1 VLCVCERETSST
13 TSYSGE
19 NHKNQLHK
27 KHKEEEMI
35 TSITTTTSGAFAA
48 ARRRRRQQQQQ
59 QHSFS
64 SSPKKRVY
72 SSSSSS
78 SSSSIAF
85 ASSSNIPDDD
95 DDDGKKKS
103 DVGVQNAKTRK
114 KTCIITGANTGIGY
128 ETALAMLQKEYK
140 VIAAVR
146 DVKKMELARES
157 LMEKLKGTE
166 GVEIEIEA
174 MDLSDKKS
182 IEAFAKK
189 FMDSDDALDVLI
201 NNAGVMAT
209 PEMKTKDNFEYQI
222 GVNHLGHY
230 KLTNM
235 VLPKLLESGSASGDA
250 RIVNVSSEAHRF
262 GKLEKNDLFYEKA
275 GSYNNWKSYGQSKLA
290 NILFANELQRK
301 LEREK
306 DAKYV
311 SCNALHPGAVNTELG
326 RYLYDADKKP
336 GFFEEMIFNVIRTT
350 MKTPAQGAETS
361 VYLASDPTAS
371 RFRGKY
377 FDNCKEKVST
387 NAARN
392 EDDARWLWQRSA
404 ELTGVDFF

>member
-1 VLCVCERETSST
+1 MREGNPHFLHVNGDMFTPTLISYSSNNTAAASATSSATSTPTRST
-13 TSYSGE
+13 T
-19 NHKNQLHK
+19 
-27 KHKEEEMI
+27 
-35 TSITTTTSGAFAA
+35 
-48 ARRRRRQQQQQ
+48 RRGGRLQRRSR
-59 QHSFS
+59 SVKVVFTNT
-64 SSPKKRVY
+64 RA

-78 SSSSIAF
+78 SAKGGDVESI
-85 ASSSNIPDDD
+85 
-95 DDDGKKKS
+95 
-103 DVGVQNAKTRK
+103 QNATTKK

-128 ETALAMLQKEYK
+128 ETTLAMLQKDYK
-140 VIAAVR
+140 VICAVR
-146 DVKKMELARES
+146 NREKMEKAKES
-157 LMEKLKGTE
+157 LAQTLGSESGL
-166 GVEIEIEA
+166 VDIEIEEL
-174 MDLSDKKS
+174 DLNDQNS

-189 FMDSDDALDVLI
+189 FMDSENCLDVLI

-209 PEMKTKDNFEYQI
+209 PEMKTKDGFEYQI
-222 GVNHLGHY
+222 GVNHLGHF

-235 VLPKLLESGSASGDA
+235 VLPKLLESQRDA

-306 DAKYV
+306 DATYV
-311 SCNALHPGAVNTELG
+311 SVNSLHPGAVDTELG
-326 RYLYDADKKP
+326 RYLYDMDKKP
-336 GFFEEMIFNVIRTT
+336 QWYEEIIFNIIRQT

-361 VYLASDPTAS
+361 VYLASDPTAKQY
-371 RFRGKY
+371 RGKY

-392 EDDARWLWQRSA
+392 EEDAKWLWQRSA
-404 ELTGVDFF
+404 ELTGIDFF

>member
-1 VLCVCERETSST
+1 MLSHGEIHTLYKHINRDMFT
-13 TSYSGE
+13 TTLFSYSS
-19 NHKNQLHK
+19 NN
-27 KHKEEEMI
+27 
-35 TSITTTTSGAFAA
+35 TAAASAVRATTPPTTT
-48 ARRRRRQQQQQ
+48 RRTTRRGRLQRR
-59 QHSFS
+59 SRSVVVFTNT
-64 SSPKKRVY
+64 RA
-72 SSSSSS
+72 SSSS
-78 SSSSIAF
+78 
-85 ASSSNIPDDD
+85 
-95 DDDGKKKS
+95 KS
-103 DVGVQNAKTRK
+103 AAGGDVESVQNATTKK

-128 ETALAMLQKEYK
+128 ETTLAMLQKDYK
-140 VIAAVR
+140 VICAVR
-146 DVKKMELARES
+146 NKEKMEKARES
-157 LMEKLKGTE
+157 LAQTL
-166 GVEIEIEA
+166 GVNSGLVDIEIGEL
-174 MDLSDKKS
+174 DLNDQNS

-189 FMDSDDALDVLI
+189 FMDSENGLDVLI

-209 PEMKTKDNFEYQI
+209 PEMKTKDGFEYQI
-222 GVNHLGHY
+222 GVNHLGHF

-235 VLPKLLESGSASGDA
+235 VLPKLLESQRDA

-306 DAKYV
+306 DCDYV
-311 SCNALHPGAVNTELG
+311 SVNSLHPGAVDTELG
-326 RYLYDADKKP
+326 RYLYDMDKKP
-336 GFFEEMIFNVIRTT
+336 QWYEEIIFNIIRQT

-361 VYLASDPTAS
+361 VYLASDPTAKQY
-371 RFRGKY
+371 RGKY

-392 EDDARWLWQRSA
+392 EEDAKWLWQRSA

>member
-1 VLCVCERETSST
+1 MLNTPTVRDMFTPTL
-13 TSYSGE
+13 TSYSS
-19 NHKNQLHK
+19 NN
-27 KHKEEEMI
+27 
-35 TSITTTTSGAFAA
+35 TAAASAARATTTPATTRRTTRRGGLQSRAFK
-48 ARRRRRQQQQQ
+48 RRSRNVVV
-59 QHSFS
+59 FTS
-64 SSPKKRVY
+64 SSAG
-72 SSSSSS
+72 S
-78 SSSSIAF
+78 A
-85 ASSSNIPDDD
+85 
-95 DDDGKKKS
+95 G
-103 DVGVQNAKTRK
+103 DVESVQSATK

-128 ETALAMLQKEYK
+128 ETTLAMLQKDYK
-140 VIAAVR
+140 VICAVR
-146 DVKKMELARES
+146 NKEKMEKARES
-157 LMEKLKGTE
+157 LAQTL
-166 GVEIEIEA
+166 GVNSGLVDIEIEA
-174 MDLSDKKS
+174 LDLNDQNS

-189 FMDSDDALDVLI
+189 FMDSENGLDVLI

-209 PEMKTKDNFEYQI
+209 PEMKTKDGFEYQI
-222 GVNHLGHY
+222 GVNHLGHF

-235 VLPKLLESGSASGDA
+235 VLPKLLESQRDA

-306 DAKYV
+306 DCDYV
-311 SCNALHPGAVNTELG
+311 SVNSLHPGAVDTELG
-326 RYLYDADKKP
+326 RYLYDMDKKP
-336 GFFEEMIFNVIRTT
+336 QWYEEIIFNIIRQT

-361 VYLASDPTAS
+361 VYLASDPTAKQY
-371 RFRGKY
+371 RGKY

-392 EDDARWLWQRSA
+392 EEDAKWLWQRSA

>member
-1 VLCVCERETSST
+1 MFTPTL
-13 TSYSGE
+13 TSYSS
-19 NHKNQLHK
+19 NN
-27 KHKEEEMI
+27 
-35 TSITTTTSGAFAA
+35 TAA
-48 ARRRRRQQQQQ
+48 ATTRRGGQIQSCAFKRRSR
-59 QHSFS
+59 SAVVVFTNT
-64 SSPKKRVY
+64 RA

-78 SSSSIAF
+78 SA
-85 ASSSNIPDDD
+85 A
-95 DDDGKKKS
+95 GGG
-103 DVGVQNAKTRK
+103 DVESVQNATKK
-114 KTCIITGANTGIGY
+114 KTCIITGANAGIGY
-128 ETALAMLQKEYK
+128 ETTLAMLQKDYK
-140 VIAAVR
+140 VICAVR
-146 DVKKMELARES
+146 NKEKMEKARES
-157 LMEKLKGTE
+157 LAQTL
-166 GVEIEIEA
+166 GVNSGLVDIEIEEL
-174 MDLSDKKS
+174 DLNDQNS

-189 FMDSDDALDVLI
+189 FMDSENGLDVLI

-209 PEMKTKDNFEYQI
+209 PEMKTKDGFEYQM
-222 GVNHLGHY
+222 GVNHLGHF

-235 VLPKLLESGSASGDA
+235 VLPKLLESQRDA

-306 DAKYV
+306 DCDYV
-311 SCNALHPGAVNTELG
+311 SVNSLHPGAVDTELG
-326 RYLYDADKKP
+326 RYLYDMDKKP
-336 GFFEEMIFNVIRTT
+336 QWYEEIIFNIIRQT

-361 VYLASDPTAS
+361 VYLASDPTAKQY
-371 RFRGKY
+371 RGKY

-392 EDDARWLWQRSA
+392 EEDAKWLWQRSA

>member
-1 VLCVCERETSST
+1 MCARTKRSFSAGKST
-13 TSYSGE
+13 LFSVNTQQLRDMFTPTLTSYSS
-19 NHKNQLHK
+19 NN
-27 KHKEEEMI
+27 
-35 TSITTTTSGAFAA
+35 TAAASAARATTTPATTRTTRRGGLQSCAFK
-48 ARRRRRQQQQQ
+48 RRSRN
-59 QHSFS
+59 
-64 SSPKKRVY
+64 VVV
-72 SSSSSS
+72 SSSSTGSS
-78 SSSSIAF
+78 A
-85 ASSSNIPDDD
+85 
-95 DDDGKKKS
+95 GG
-103 DVGVQNAKTRK
+103 DVESVQNATK

-128 ETALAMLQKEYK
+128 ETTLAMLQKDYK
-140 VIAAVR
+140 VICAVR
-146 DVKKMELARES
+146 NKEKMEKARES
-157 LMEKLKGTE
+157 LAQTL
-166 GVEIEIEA
+166 GVNSGLVDIEIEA
-174 MDLSDKKS
+174 LDLNDQNS

-189 FMDSDDALDVLI
+189 FMDSENGLDVLI

-209 PEMKTKDNFEYQI
+209 PEMKTKDGFEYQI
-222 GVNHLGHY
+222 GVNHLGHF

-235 VLPKLLESGSASGDA
+235 VLPKLLESQRDA

-306 DAKYV
+306 DCDYV
-311 SCNALHPGAVNTELG
+311 SVNSLHPGAVDTELG
-326 RYLYDADKKP
+326 RYLYDMDKKP
-336 GFFEEMIFNVIRTT
+336 QWYEEIIFNIIRQT

-361 VYLASDPTAS
+361 VYLASDPTAKQY
-371 RFRGKY
+371 RGKY

-392 EDDARWLWQRSA
+392 EEDAKWLWQRSA

>member
-1 VLCVCERETSST
+1 MCARTKRSFSAGKST
-13 TSYSGE
+13 LFSVNTQQLRDMFTPTLTKSYSS
-19 NHKNQLHK
+19 K
-27 KHKEEEMI
+27 
-35 TSITTTTSGAFAA
+35 TTAA
-48 ARRRRRQQQQQ
+48 AATTPEKTTRRTTFKRRRRRAVGVV
-59 QHSFS
+59 FTNT
-64 SSPKKRVY
+64 RA

-78 SSSSIAF
+78 SSAH
-85 ASSSNIPDDD
+85 
-95 DDDGKKKS
+95 GGG
-103 DVGVQNAKTRK
+103 DVESVQNATKK
-114 KTCIITGANTGIGY
+114 KTCIITGANAGIGY
-128 ETALAMLQKEYK
+128 ETTLAMLQKDYK
-140 VIAAVR
+140 VICAVR
-146 DVKKMELARES
+146 NKEKMEKARES
-157 LMEKLKGTE
+157 LAQTL
-166 GVEIEIEA
+166 GVNSGLVDIEIEEL
-174 MDLSDKKS
+174 DLNDQNS

-189 FMDSDDALDVLI
+189 FMDSENGLDVLI

-209 PEMKTKDNFEYQI
+209 PEMKTKDGFEYQI
-222 GVNHLGHY
+222 GVNHLGHF

-235 VLPKLLESGSASGDA
+235 VLPKLLESQRDA

-306 DAKYV
+306 DCDYV
-311 SCNALHPGAVNTELG
+311 SVNSLHPGAVDTELG
-326 RYLYDADKKP
+326 RYLYDMDKKP
-336 GFFEEMIFNVIRTT
+336 QWYEEIIFNIIRQT

-361 VYLASDPTAS
+361 VYLASDPTAKQY
-371 RFRGKY
+371 RGKY

-392 EDDARWLWQRSA
+392 EEDAKWLWQRSA

>member
-1 VLCVCERETSST
+1 MLNTPTVRDMFTPTL
-13 TSYSGE
+13 TSYSS
-19 NHKNQLHK
+19 NN
-27 KHKEEEMI
+27 
-35 TSITTTTSGAFAA
+35 TAAASAARATTTPATTRRTTRRGGLQSRAFK
-48 ARRRRRQQQQQ
+48 RRSRNVVV
-59 QHSFS
+59 FTS
-64 SSPKKRVY
+64 SSAG
-72 SSSSSS
+72 S
-78 SSSSIAF
+78 A
-85 ASSSNIPDDD
+85 
-95 DDDGKKKS
+95 G
-103 DVGVQNAKTRK
+103 DVESVQSATK

-128 ETALAMLQKEYK
+128 ETTLAMLQKDYK
-140 VIAAVR
+140 VICAVR
-146 DVKKMELARES
+146 NKEKMEKARES
-157 LMEKLKGTE
+157 LAQTL
-166 GVEIEIEA
+166 GVNSGLVDIEIEEL
-174 MDLSDKKS
+174 DLNDQNS

-189 FMDSDDALDVLI
+189 FMDSENGLDVLI

-209 PEMKTKDNFEYQI
+209 PEMKTKDGFEYQI
-222 GVNHLGHY
+222 GVNHLGHF

-235 VLPKLLESGSASGDA
+235 VLPKLLESQRDA

-306 DAKYV
+306 DCDYV
-311 SCNALHPGAVNTELG
+311 SVNSLHPGAVDTELG
-326 RYLYDADKKP
+326 RYLYDMDKKP
-336 GFFEEMIFNVIRTT
+336 QWYEEIIFNIIRQT

-361 VYLASDPTAS
+361 VYLASDPTAKQY
-371 RFRGKY
+371 RGKY

-392 EDDARWLWQRSA
+392 EEDAKWLWQRSA

>member
-1 VLCVCERETSST
+1 MCAHEKNFCAEKST
-13 TSYSGE
+13 LLLNTPTVRDMFTPTLTSYSS
-19 NHKNQLHK
+19 NN
-27 KHKEEEMI
+27 
-35 TSITTTTSGAFAA
+35 TAAASAARATTTPATTRRTTRRGGLQSRAFK
-48 ARRRRRQQQQQ
+48 RRSRNVVV
-59 QHSFS
+59 FTS
-64 SSPKKRVY
+64 SSAG
-72 SSSSSS
+72 S
-78 SSSSIAF
+78 A
-85 ASSSNIPDDD
+85 
-95 DDDGKKKS
+95 G
-103 DVGVQNAKTRK
+103 DVESVQSATK

-128 ETALAMLQKEYK
+128 ETTLAMLQKDYK
-140 VIAAVR
+140 VICAVR
-146 DVKKMELARES
+146 NKEKMEKARES
-157 LMEKLKGTE
+157 LAQTL
-166 GVEIEIEA
+166 GVNSGLVDIEIEA
-174 MDLSDKKS
+174 LDLNDQNS

-189 FMDSDDALDVLI
+189 FMDSENGLDVLI

-209 PEMKTKDNFEYQI
+209 PEMKTKDGFEYQI
-222 GVNHLGHY
+222 GVNHLGHF

-235 VLPKLLESGSASGDA
+235 VLPKLLESQRDA

-306 DAKYV
+306 DCDYV
-311 SCNALHPGAVNTELG
+311 SVNSLHPGAVDTELG
-326 RYLYDADKKP
+326 RYLYDMDKKP
-336 GFFEEMIFNVIRTT
+336 QWYEEIIFNIIRQT

-361 VYLASDPTAS
+361 VYLASDPTAKQY
-371 RFRGKY
+371 RGKY

-392 EDDARWLWQRSA
+392 EEDAKWLWQRSA

>member
-1 VLCVCERETSST
+1 MCARTKRSFSAGKST
-13 TSYSGE
+13 LFSVNTQQLRDMFTPTLTSYSS
-19 NHKNQLHK
+19 NN
-27 KHKEEEMI
+27 
-35 TSITTTTSGAFAA
+35 TAAASAARATTTPATTRTTRRGGLQSCAFK
-48 ARRRRRQQQQQ
+48 RRSRN
-59 QHSFS
+59 
-64 SSPKKRVY
+64 VVV
-72 SSSSSS
+72 SSSSTGSS
-78 SSSSIAF
+78 A
-85 ASSSNIPDDD
+85 
-95 DDDGKKKS
+95 GG
-103 DVGVQNAKTRK
+103 DVESVQNATK

-128 ETALAMLQKEYK
+128 ETTLAMLQKDYK
-140 VIAAVR
+140 VICAVR
-146 DVKKMELARES
+146 NKEKMEKARES
-157 LMEKLKGTE
+157 LAQTL
-166 GVEIEIEA
+166 GVNSGLVDIEIEEL
-174 MDLSDKKS
+174 DLNDQNS

-189 FMDSDDALDVLI
+189 FMDSENGLDVLI

-209 PEMKTKDNFEYQI
+209 PEMKTKDGFEYQI
-222 GVNHLGHY
+222 GVNHLGHF

-235 VLPKLLESGSASGDA
+235 VLPKLLESQRDA

-306 DAKYV
+306 DCDYV
-311 SCNALHPGAVNTELG
+311 SVNSLHPGAVDTELG
-326 RYLYDADKKP
+326 RYLYDMDKKP
-336 GFFEEMIFNVIRTT
+336 QWYEEIIFNIIRQT

-361 VYLASDPTAS
+361 VYLASDPTAKQY
-371 RFRGKY
+371 RGKY

-392 EDDARWLWQRSA
+392 EEDAKWLWQRSA

>member
-1 VLCVCERETSST
+1 
-13 TSYSGE
+13 
-19 NHKNQLHK
+19 
-27 KHKEEEMI
+27 MI

-48 ARRRRRQQQQQ
+48 AQRRRQQQQQQ

-64 SSPKKRVY
+64 SSSKKRVY

-78 SSSSIAF
+78 TSRSSIAF
-85 ASSSNIPDDD
+85 ASSSNIDDD
-95 DDDGKKKS
+95 DEKKKS
-103 DVGVQNAKTRK
+103 DVGVQNGKTKK

-128 ETALAMLQKEYK
+128 ETALAMLRKDYK

-174 MDLSDKKS
+174 MDLSDQQS
-182 IEAFAKK
+182 IESFAKK

-209 PEMKTKDNFEYQI
+209 PEMKTRDNFEYQI

-235 VLPKLLESGSASGDA
+235 VLPKLLESGSGSGDA

-311 SCNALHPGAVNTELG
+311 SCNSLHPGAVNTELG

>member
-1 VLCVCERETSST
+1 MLNTPTVRDMFTPTL
-13 TSYSGE
+13 TSYSS
-19 NHKNQLHK
+19 NN
-27 KHKEEEMI
+27 
-35 TSITTTTSGAFAA
+35 TAAASAARATTTPATTRRTTRRGGLQSRAFK
-48 ARRRRRQQQQQ
+48 RRSRNVVV
-59 QHSFS
+59 FTS
-64 SSPKKRVY
+64 SSAG
-72 SSSSSS
+72 S
-78 SSSSIAF
+78 A
-85 ASSSNIPDDD
+85 
-95 DDDGKKKS
+95 G
-103 DVGVQNAKTRK
+103 DVESVQSATK

-128 ETALAMLQKEYK
+128 ETTLAMLQKDYK
-140 VIAAVR
+140 VICAVR
-146 DVKKMELARES
+146 NKEKMEKARES
-157 LMEKLKGTE
+157 LAQTL
-166 GVEIEIEA
+166 GVNSGLVDIEIEA
-174 MDLSDKKS
+174 LDLNDQNS

-189 FMDSDDALDVLI
+189 FMDSENGLDVLI

-209 PEMKTKDNFEYQI
+209 PEMKTKDGFEYQI
-222 GVNHLGHY
+222 GVNHLGHF

-235 VLPKLLESGSASGDA
+235 VLPKLLESQRDA

-306 DAKYV
+306 DVTYV
-311 SCNALHPGAVNTELG
+311 SVNSLHPGAVDTELG
-326 RYLYDADKKP
+326 RYLYDMDKKP
-336 GFFEEMIFNVIRTT
+336 QWYEEIIFNIIRQT

-361 VYLASDPTAS
+361 VYLASDPTAKQY
-371 RFRGKY
+371 RGKY

-392 EDDARWLWQRSA
+392 EEDAKWLWQRSA

>member
-1 VLCVCERETSST
+1 VYACERDSLWGKKIT
-13 TSYSGE
+13 
-19 NHKNQLHK
+19 KINQLHK
-27 KHKEEEMI
+27 KHIKEEEMI
-35 TSITTTTSGAFAA
+35 TSLTTTTSGAFAA
-48 ARRRRRQQQQQ
+48 AQRRRRRQQ

-64 SSPKKRVY
+64 SSSKKRVY

-78 SSSSIAF
+78 SSSSGNAF
-85 ASSSNIPDDD
+85 ASSSNID
-95 DDDGKKKS
+95 
-103 DVGVQNAKTRK
+103 DVGVQNGGKTKK

-128 ETALAMLQKEYK
+128 ETALAMLQKDYK

-174 MDLSDKKS
+174 MDLGDQKS

-209 PEMKTKDNFEYQI
+209 PEMKTKDNFEFQI

-235 VLPKLLESGSASGDA
+235 VLPKLLESGSGSGDA

-306 DAKYV
+306 DVKYV
-311 SCNALHPGAVNTELG
+311 SCNSLHPGAVNTELG

>member
-1 VLCVCERETSST
+1 MCARTARKEFLCGEVHTLLLNTHQLRDMFTPT
-13 TSYSGE
+13 LTSYSS
-19 NHKNQLHK
+19 NN
-27 KHKEEEMI
+27 
-35 TSITTTTSGAFAA
+35 TAAASAARATTTPATTRTTRRGGLQSCAFK
-48 ARRRRRQQQQQ
+48 RRSR
-59 QHSFS
+59 S
-64 SSPKKRVY
+64 VVV
-72 SSSSSS
+72 SSSSTGSS
-78 SSSSIAF
+78 A
-85 ASSSNIPDDD
+85 
-95 DDDGKKKS
+95 GG
-103 DVGVQNAKTRK
+103 DVESVQNATK

-128 ETALAMLQKEYK
+128 ETTLAMLQKDYK
-140 VIAAVR
+140 VICAVR
-146 DVKKMELARES
+146 NKEKMEKARES
-157 LMEKLKGTE
+157 LAQTL
-166 GVEIEIEA
+166 GVNSGLVDIEIEA
-174 MDLSDKKS
+174 LDLNDQNS

-189 FMDSDDALDVLI
+189 FMDSENGLDVLI

-209 PEMKTKDNFEYQI
+209 PEMKTKDGFEYQI
-222 GVNHLGHY
+222 GVNHLGHF

-235 VLPKLLESGSASGDA
+235 VLPKLLESQRDA

-306 DAKYV
+306 DCDYV
-311 SCNALHPGAVNTELG
+311 SVNSLHPGAVDTELG
-326 RYLYDADKKP
+326 RYLYDMDKKP
-336 GFFEEMIFNVIRTT
+336 QWYEEIIFNIIRQT

-361 VYLASDPTAS
+361 VYLASDPTAKQY
-371 RFRGKY
+371 RGKY

-392 EDDARWLWQRSA
+392 EEDAKWLWQRSA